1 MLRLED
7 KRIRLKDPEIPGCDN
22 YIQGM
27 GVAGFLPQ
35 DAFPQQL
42 QSQGHPPLVFLPQGH
57 HMNHMNASF
66 LSSTSHT
73 SHLYLSIFG
82 NSKAKVYSLRLGKA
96 ER

>member
-7 KRIRLKDPEIPGCDN
+7 KRIRLKDPEIPGWDN

-27 GVAGFLPQ
+27 GVAGSLPQ
-35 DAFPQQL
+35 GAFPQQL
-42 QSQGHPPLVFLPQGH
+42 PYQGHPPLVFLPQGH
-57 HMNHMNASF
+57 HMNVSF

-82 NSKAKVYSLRLGKA
+82 NSKAKVYPPRLGKA